1 MFGKRKWNVHFE
13 VRVLLLKWPEVR
25 GVELEVQDNLLEVGQ
40 NGDCA
45 WANVVRLN
53 FGLPKERGQGKRG
66 CVLPGLLQ
74 PHASITVKT
83 RENTND

>member
-1 MFGKRKWNVHFE
+1 MK
-13 VRVLLLKWPEVR
+13 
-25 GVELEVQDNLLEVGQ
+25 DNLLEVGQ

-66 CVLPGLLQ
+66 CVLPGLVSWKFNHYG
-74 PHASITVKT
+74 PDRNRCDWEEFKWVCVG
-83 RENTND
+83 E

>member
-1 MFGKRKWNVHFE
+1 MK
-13 VRVLLLKWPEVR
+13 
-25 GVELEVQDNLLEVGQ
+25 DNLLEVGQ

-66 CVLPGLLQ
+66 CVLPGLV
-74 PHASITVKT
+74 S
-83 RENTND
+83 